1 MKALAVFAIIS
12 LTLSAAL
19 GGSAPLGRVLL
30 ASGLPGAAAM
40 LFSDPYWRG
49 VALYRAG
56 DFTQAIEAFDAAEA
70 SYNRGNALV
79 HTGAYAAALEAY
91 DFALVREDPDART
104 NFQLVAAFYAGLAL
118 DPDAL
123 ILMPRRKEGPKVD
136 SFVARGN
143 ARAAGTGDEANNTM
157 LGLAELDSRGRLG
170 VRRIFDDKFIIADK
184 RWLAQ
189 LTDVP
194 GEFLKARLLKEHKRR
209 LKAGIA
215 PPPAE
220 DEK

>member
-1 MKALAVFAIIS
+1 MKALAVFAVVS
-12 LTLSAAL
+12 LALSAVL
-19 GGSAPLGRVLL
+19 GGAAPLGRVLL
-30 ASGLPGAAAM
+30 ASGLPGTAAAV
-40 LFSDPYWRG
+40 FSDPYWRG
-49 VALYRAG
+49 VALYRSG
-56 DFTQAIEAFDAAEA
+56 DFMHAIEAFEVAGA

-79 HTGAYAAALEAY
+79 HSGAYAAALEAY

-123 ILMPRRKEGPKVD
+123 ILMPQRQDGPNAD

-189 LTDVP
+189 LADVP

-215 PPPAE
+215 PPLAE
-220 DEK
+220 DDK

>member
-1 MKALAVFAIIS
+1 MKALAAFAILS
-12 LTLSAAL
+12 LTLSAIL
-19 GGSAPLGRVLL
+19 GGAAPLGRVLL
-30 ASGLPGAAAM
+30 AAGLPSAAAKV
-40 LFSDPYWRG
+40 FSDPYWRG

-56 DFTQAIEAFDAAEA
+56 EFAQAVEAFEAAGA

-79 HTGAYAAALEAY
+79 RLGEYAAALEAY
-91 DFALVREDPDART
+91 DLALVHDDPEART
-104 NFQLVAAFYAGLAL
+104 NFELVAAFYASLAL

-123 ILMPRRKEGPKVD
+123 ILMPQRQKGPKVE

-170 VRRIFDDKFIIADK
+170 VRRIFDDKFVIADK

-189 LTDVP
+189 LADVP
-194 GEFLKARLLKEHKRR
+194 GEFLKARLQKEHKRR
-209 LKAGIA
+209 LKAGLS
-215 PPPAE
+215 PPPME
-220 DEK
+220 DTR